1 MDSGA
6 YCAAVSCPAVPPQT
20 TPQTPAFHT
29 MSTLQDLRAQ
39 QAALLEQQAALARE
53 IEAQLAAQR
62 SAAIAEIKRL
72 MAEHGLAVADLGSSG
87 GAKGKKDSAAPAKES
102 KVAAKYRDPATGST
116 WSGRGLKPKW
126 LSAAIAEGKSLED
139 FLI

>member
-1 MDSGA
+1 
-6 YCAAVSCPAVPPQT
+6 VPLQI
-20 TPQTPAFHT
+20 TPQTPAFNT

-39 QAALLEQQAALARE
+39 QAALLEQQATLARE
-53 IEAQLAAQR
+53 IEAQLASQR
-62 SAAIAEIKRL
+62 GAAIAEIKRL

-87 GAKGKKDSAAPAKES
+87 GAKGKKDGTAPVKES
-102 KVAAKYRDPATGST
+102 KVAAKYRDPVSGST

-126 LSAAIAEGKSLED
+126 LSAAIADGKTLEE

>member
-1 MDSGA
+1 M
-6 YCAAVSCPAVPPQT
+6 T
-20 TPQTPAFHT
+20 
-29 MSTLQDLRAQ
+29 TLQDLRAQ
-39 QAALLEQQAALARE
+39 QAALLEQQAALAKE

-87 GAKGKKDSAAPAKES
+87 GKGKKDSAAPVKES

>member
-1 MDSGA
+1 
-6 YCAAVSCPAVPPQT
+6 VPLQIT
-20 TPQTPAFHT
+20 LQTPAFNT

-53 IEAQLAAQR
+53 IEAQLATQR
-62 SAAIAEIKRL
+62 GAAIAEIKRL
-72 MAEHGLAVADLGSSG
+72 MVEHGLAVADLGG
-87 GAKGKKDSAAPAKES
+87 GGSAKGKKDGGAPVKES
-102 KVAAKYRDPATGST
+102 KVAAKYRDPASGST

-126 LSAAIAEGKSLED
+126 LSAAIAEGKALED